1 MFISETTI
9 PPEWKIEMVRFLSH
23 HVNEDGGWGL
33 HLAGTTTVFATTLYY
48 IVLRIL
54 GMEPSHPLAVRARD
68 RLLALG
74 KPVSMF
80 QLEVL
85 ILTWH

>member
-1 MFISETTI
+1 MFISETAI
-9 PPEWKIEMVRFLSH
+9 PQEWRIEMVRFISH

-33 HLAGTTTVFATTLYY
+33 HLGGTTTVFATTLYY

-54 GMEPSHPLAVRARD
+54 GIGPSQPLAVRARD

-74 KPVSMF
+74 KFIAVF
-80 QLEVL
+80 RLEISNSL
-85 ILTWH
+85 WL

>member
-1 MFISETTI
+1 MYISETSI
-9 PPEWKIEMVRFLSH
+9 PQEWKIEMVRFVSN

-33 HLAGTTTVFATTLYY
+33 SIGGTTTVFATALYY

-74 KPVSMF
+74 KFFSI
-80 QLEVL
+80 LE
-85 ILTWH
+85 